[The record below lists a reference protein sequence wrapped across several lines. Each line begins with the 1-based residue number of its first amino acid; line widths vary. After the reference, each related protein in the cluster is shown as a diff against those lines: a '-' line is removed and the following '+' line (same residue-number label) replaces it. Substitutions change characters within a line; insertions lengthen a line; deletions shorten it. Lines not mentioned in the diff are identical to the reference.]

1 MKYFTIIAA
10 FIFMTSC
17 TNQESKQ
24 SADKEK
30 VVVHEAQDNAVTLD
44 NGEKW
49 KANFATT
56 KGILKMQTLIKTVNK
71 ESNIDDYR
79 KLGENLQKEFQ
90 HIFQRCDMIGEA
102 HNQLHN
108 YLHPM
113 LGWFK
118 ELKEGDLN
126 QCLSATH
133 ELKEHLEKYDSYF
146 K

>member
-1 MKYFTIIAA
+1 MKYFTIIAII
-10 FIFMTSC
+10 IFMTAC
-17 TNQESKQ
+17 GNQASKQ
-24 SADKEK
+24 ETDKEE
-30 VVVHEAQDNAVTLD
+30 VVVHEAQADAVTLD

-56 KGILKMQTLIKTVNK
+56 KGILNMKDLIETVN
-71 ESNIDDYR
+71 EDNNLDDYR

-90 HIFQRCDMIGEA
+90 HIFQRCDMTGEA

-113 LGWFK
+113 LDWFK

-126 QCLSATH
+126 QCQSATSA
-133 ELKEHLEKYDSYF
+133 LKEHLEKYDSYF

>member
-1 MKYFTIIAA
+1 MKYLTIIAA
-10 FIFMTSC
+10 IIFMTSC
-17 TNQESKQ
+17 VNQESKQ
-24 SADKEK
+24 KTEKEED
-30 VVVHEAQDNAVTLD
+30 VMHEAQNDAVTLV

-56 KGILKMQTLIKTVNK
+56 RGILNMKDLIETVN
-71 ESNIDDYR
+71 EDSNLDDYR

-90 HIFQRCDMIGEA
+90 QIFQRCDMTGEA

-118 ELKEGDLN
+118 ELKEGDLKEC
-126 QCLSATH
+126 QSAVNSFN
-133 ELKEHLEKYDSYF
+133 KHLEKYDSYF